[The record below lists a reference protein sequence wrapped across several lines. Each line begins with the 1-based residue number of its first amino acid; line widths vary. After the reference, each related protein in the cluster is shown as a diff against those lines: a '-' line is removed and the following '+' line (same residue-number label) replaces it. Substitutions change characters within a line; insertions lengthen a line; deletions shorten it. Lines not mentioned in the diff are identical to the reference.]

1 MPTFVP
7 LVKNVG
13 GRRGFSKGLLIGEI
27 GNRDDTI
34 GVFVNPLREG
44 EGFIEELIPTV
55 KEFNFFKPSIAPARQ
70 LPLRHHRPL
79 IAPSFCL

>member
-1 MPTFVP
+1 MIHSQGVSYP
-7 LVKNVG
+7 LLCHWLKC
-13 GRRGFSKGLLIGEI
+13 RRKRGFSKGLLIGEI

-55 KEFNFFKPSIAPARQ
+55 KEFNFF
-70 LPLRHHRPL
+70 
-79 IAPSFCL
+79 

>member
-1 MPTFVP
+1 MSAEAG
-7 LVKNVG
+7 LQQRLAD
-13 GRRGFSKGLLIGEI
+13 RRI

-55 KEFNFFKPSIAPARQ
+55 KEFNFF
-70 LPLRHHRPL
+70 
-79 IAPSFCL
+79 